1 VTAADDEGGPDV
13 STVEATTARTV
24 TRTVA
29 APVLRGSQRQPWAGA
44 GPERCPHCVPN
55 YLTGRVRRWY
65 VRAAQQHN
73 CGRPDQAAQLLVSAV
88 THEPSF
94 GCLRE
99 ALARAQFDAG
109 QYLAART
116 TFTAM
121 VALDP
126 RDHYATFGLGLV
138 ATALGVPGAATG
150 HFERAVEL
158 SPDEPRYAVALE
170 HARAT
175 LAHSAPAAV
184 GSAGESSRNA

>member
-1 VTAADDEGGPDV
+1 V
-13 STVEATTARTV
+13 SIVEATAAPTKVPAAAAA
-24 TRTVA
+24 VA
-29 APVLRGSQRQPWAGA
+29 AACPPGGQRQSWAGA
-44 GPERCPHCVPN
+44 GHERCPHCVPT

-73 CGRPDQAAQLLVSAV
+73 CGRPDRAAELLVSAV

-126 RDHYATFGLGLV
+126 HDHYATFGLGLV
-138 ATALGVPGAATG
+138 ATALGVPVAATC

-170 HARAT
+170 HARAA
-175 LAHSAPAAV
+175 LAHTAPTPAGV
-184 GSAGESSRNA
+184 AGESPRSS